1 MRAARRRRKGQPRCP
16 LGLSMHRARDCS
28 SPAVHPSPQFQ
39 HKTGSPSGR
48 PLDRKSSVSHRAPL
62 AGHRPNSAPARQNGT
77 EHAGRKE
84 GAHRWRPSVGQSASG
99 EGAPREIP
107 VGLELSFLPSSIS
120 RGGGATRRDAMLKDD
135 ARGGEAHT
143 EPGDKKGRRPA
154 SVSASSS
161 SARGSRFLSGFGDD
175 VARCGAIGRFGV
187 GTKLRFSSRGKGTE
201 ASSIPCSPPWID
213 GVPGRPPLS
222 SSLMAMPCLPE
233 QDIRRVRPS
242 IATEKARMFPAA
254 PDQVGPYA
262 CK

>member
-107 VGLELSFLPSSIS
+107 VGLELSFLPSSSSS
-120 RGGGATRRDAMLKDD
+120 RGGGATRRDAMRCLRMTRAGAMHTQNRATKKAAGRRQCQRRRRRRA
-135 ARGGEAHT
+135 ARDSYRVSETTSRGAVPSDGSEW
-143 EPGDKKGRRPA
+143 EPNFAFLLEGKGRKLLQFPA
-154 SVSASSS
+154 V
-161 SARGSRFLSGFGDD
+161 RHGSMG
-175 VARCGAIGRFGV
+175 
-187 GTKLRFSSRGKGTE
+187 
-201 ASSIPCSPPWID
+201 SPA
-213 GVPGRPPLS
+213 VPPL
-222 SSLMAMPCLPE
+222 
-233 QDIRRVRPS
+233 
-242 IATEKARMFPAA
+242 
-254 PDQVGPYA
+254 
-262 CK
+262 